1 MHATFNIIDLT
12 LFASSTDEEVET
24 CGLRKNSLIEGGDD
38 GRRPNSGPTTRAM
51 ARKIQ
56 ED

>member
-1 MHATFNIIDLT
+1 VHATFNIIDLT